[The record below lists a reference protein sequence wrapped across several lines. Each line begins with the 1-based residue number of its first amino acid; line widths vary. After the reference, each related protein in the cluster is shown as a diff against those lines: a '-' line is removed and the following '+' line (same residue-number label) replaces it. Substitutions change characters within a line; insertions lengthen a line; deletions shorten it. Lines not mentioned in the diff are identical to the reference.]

1 MKFGI
6 ITDAHLFHRYAITPE
21 KYKEIIQNLNDNTEI
36 EFIVDCGDL
45 ADKSILT
52 APQVETLTHIFD
64 CVNKPVYIVAGNHD
78 SLEGTTV
85 ATALELNPNVK
96 VIKEPTIIKDLLFVP
111 YINTAKELYSKLNN
125 LVSGKNI
132 PKYAFSHINVTSNI
146 YSMIPFRDVDKLFKY
161 AKYWYNGHIHTEEKR
176 LTVFGKFT
184 NIGACSNLTF
194 GDNHIPCYTIVNVN
208 SDKIVNTE
216 SYYID
221 GSIIHRVFNTENLD
235 KIYDEIDYATR
246 FYKMRCR
253 FKLPN
258 SEDSLEM
265 RKRICQKFESNPNI
279 LSLNFDYVKTEVK
292 KQKQE
297 VKVNKEKLKLNLYEQ
312 LFQHFE
318 EDTQLSISKEIKEEL
333 MS

>member
-6 ITDAHLFHRYAITPE
+6 ITDAHLFHRYAIKPE
-21 KYKEIIQNLNDNTEI
+21 KYKEIIQDLNNNSEI

-45 ADKSILT
+45 TDKSILT
-52 APQVETLTHIFD
+52 APQVEILTHIFD
-64 CVNKPVYIVAGNHD
+64 YVTKPVYIVAGNHD

-96 VIKEPTIIKDLLFVP
+96 IIKEPTVINDLLFIP
-111 YINTAKELYSKLNN
+111 YINTTKELYSKLNG
-125 LVSGKNI
+125 LVSDNHI

-161 AKYWYNGHIHTEEKR
+161 AKYWYNGHIHTEEEH
-176 LTVFGKFT
+176 LTAFGRFI
-184 NIGACSNLTF
+184 NIGACSSLTF
-194 GDNHIPCYTIVNVN
+194 GDNHIPCYTIVNVDSN
-208 SDKIVNTE
+208 ETVNVE
-216 SYYID
+216 NHGID
-221 GSIIHRVFNTENLD
+221 GSIIHKIFSTENLN
-235 KIYDEIDYATR
+235 KVYDEINYATR

-258 SEDSLEM
+258 NENSLEM
-265 RKRICQKFESNPNI
+265 RKQICQRFEDNSNV
-279 LSLNFDYVKTEVK
+279 LSLNFDYIKTEVK

-297 VKVNKEKLKLNLYEQ
+297 IKIDKEKLKLNLYEQ
-312 LFQHFE
+312 LFQRFE

>member
-1 MKFGI
+1 MKFGV
-6 ITDAHLFHRYAITPE
+6 ITDAHLFHRYAIKPE
-21 KYKEIIQNLNDNTEI
+21 KYKEIIQNLNSNPEI
-36 EFIVDCGDL
+36 KFIVDCGDL

-52 APQVETLTHIFD
+52 APQVEILTHIFD
-64 CVNKPVYIVAGNHD
+64 YVTKPVYIVAGNHD

-96 VIKEPTIIKDLLFVP
+96 VIKEPTIINDLLFVP
-111 YINTAKELYSKLNN
+111 YVNTAKELYGKLNS
-125 LVSGKNI
+125 LVSGNNI

-161 AKYWYNGHIHTEEKR
+161 AKYWYNGHIHTEEEH
-176 LTVFGKFT
+176 LTAFGRFM
-184 NIGACSNLTF
+184 NIGACSSLTF
-194 GDNHIPCYTIVNVN
+194 GDNHIPCYTIVNVDDN
-208 SDKIVNTE
+208 ETVNVE
-216 SYYID
+216 NHGID
-221 GSIIHRVFNTENLD
+221 GSIIHKIFSTENLN
-235 KIYDEIDYATR
+235 KVYDEINYATR

-258 SEDSLEM
+258 NESSLEM
-265 RKRICQKFESNPNI
+265 RKQICQRFEDNSNV
-279 LSLNFDYVKTEVK
+279 LSLNFDYIKTEVK

-297 VKVNKEKLKLNLYEQ
+297 IKIDKEKLKLNLYEQ
-312 LFQHFE
+312 LFQRFE

>member
-1 MKFGI
+1 MKFGV
-6 ITDAHLFHRYAITPE
+6 ITDAHLFHRYAIKPE
-21 KYKEIIQNLNDNTEI
+21 KYKEIIQNLNNSSEI
-36 EFIVDCGDL
+36 KFIVDCGDL
-45 ADKSILT
+45 TDKSILT
-52 APQVETLTHIFD
+52 APQVEILTHVFD
-64 CVNKPVYIVAGNHD
+64 HVTKPVYIIAGNHD

-96 VIKEPTIIKDLLFVP
+96 VIKEPTVVDDLLFVP
-111 YINTAKELYSKLNN
+111 YVNTAKELYSKLNN
-125 LVSGKNI
+125 LVRGNNI

-161 AKYWYNGHIHTEEKR
+161 AKYWYNGHIHTEEES
-176 LTVFGKFT
+176 LTAFGRFI

-194 GDNHIPCYTIVNVN
+194 GDNHIPCYTTINVDDNEIVNVEN
-208 SDKIVNTE
+208 H
-216 SYYID
+216 YINE
-221 GSIIHRVFNTENLD
+221 SIIHKVFNTENLD
-235 KIYDEIDYATR
+235 KVYNEINYATR

-258 SEDSLEM
+258 NESSLEI
-265 RKRICQKFESNPNI
+265 RKQICQKFKDNSNI

-297 VKVNKEKLKLNLYEQ
+297 IKVDKEKLKSNLYEQ

-318 EDTQLSISKEIKEEL
+318 EDTQLSISKEIKKEL

>member
-1 MKFGI
+1 MKFGV
-6 ITDAHLFHRYAITPE
+6 ITDAHLFHRYAIKPE
-21 KYKEIIQNLNDNTEI
+21 KYKEIIQNLNNSSEI
-36 EFIVDCGDL
+36 KFIVDCGDL
-45 ADKSILT
+45 TDKSILT
-52 APQVETLTHIFD
+52 APQVEILTHVFD
-64 CVNKPVYIVAGNHD
+64 HVTKPVYIIAGNHD

-96 VIKEPTIIKDLLFVP
+96 VIKEPTVVDDLLFVP
-111 YINTAKELYSKLNN
+111 YVNTAKELYSKLNN
-125 LVSGKNI
+125 LVRGNNI

-161 AKYWYNGHIHTEEKR
+161 AKYWYNGHIHTEEES
-176 LTVFGKFT
+176 LTAFGRFI

-194 GDNHIPCYTIVNVN
+194 GDNHIPCYTTINVDDNEIVNVEN
-208 SDKIVNTE
+208 H
-216 SYYID
+216 YINE
-221 GSIIHRVFNTENLD
+221 SIIHKVFNTENLY
-235 KIYDEIDYATR
+235 KVYNEINYATR

-258 SEDSLEM
+258 NESSLEI
-265 RKRICQKFESNPNI
+265 RKQICQKFKDNSNI

-297 VKVNKEKLKLNLYEQ
+297 IKVDKEKLKSNLYEQ

-318 EDTQLSISKEIKEEL
+318 EDTQLSISKEIKKEL

>member
-1 MKFGI
+1 MKFGV
-6 ITDAHLFHRYAITPE
+6 ITDAHLFHRYAIKPE
-21 KYKEIIQNLNDNTEI
+21 KYKEIIQDLNNNSEI

-45 ADKSILT
+45 TDKSILT
-52 APQVETLTHIFD
+52 APQVEILAHIFD
-64 CVNKPVYIVAGNHD
+64 HVIKPVYIIAGNHD

-96 VIKEPTIIKDLLFVP
+96 VIKEPTVINDLLFVP
-111 YINTAKELYSKLNN
+111 YVNTTKELYNKLNSLMLN
-125 LVSGKNI
+125 NHV

-161 AKYWYNGHIHTEEKR
+161 AKYWYNGHIHTEEEH
-176 LTVFGKFT
+176 LTAFGRFI
-184 NIGACSNLTF
+184 NIGACSSLTF
-194 GDNHIPCYTIVNVN
+194 GDNHIPCYTIVNVDDN
-208 SDKIVNTE
+208 EITNVENHS
-216 SYYID
+216 ID
-221 GSIIHRVFNTENLD
+221 GSIIHKIFSTENLD

-258 SEDSLEM
+258 NESSLEM
-265 RKRICQKFESNPNI
+265 RKQICQRFEDNSNV
-279 LSLNFDYVKTEVK
+279 LSLNFDYIKTEVK

-297 VKVNKEKLKLNLYEQ
+297 IKIDKEKLKLNLYEQ
-312 LFQHFE
+312 LFQRFE

-333 MS
+333 MP

>member
-6 ITDAHLFHRYAITPE
+6 ITDAHLFHRYAIKPE

-36 EFIVDCGDL
+36 DFVVDCGDL

-52 APQVETLTHIFD
+52 APQVEILTHIFD
-64 CVNKPVYIVAGNHD
+64 HVTKPVYIVAGNHD

-96 VIKEPTIIKDLLFVP
+96 VIKEPTVVDNLLFVP
-111 YINTAKELYSKLNN
+111 YVNTAKELYSKLNN
-125 LVSGKNI
+125 LILGNNI

-146 YSMIPFRDVDKLFKY
+146 YSMIPFKDVDKLFKY
-161 AKYWYNGHIHTEEKR
+161 AKYWYNGHIHTKEER
-176 LTVFGKFT
+176 LTAFGVFI
-184 NIGACSNLTF
+184 NVGACSNLTF
-194 GDNHIPCYTIVNVN
+194 GDNHIPCYTIVDVNDEIINVEN
-208 SDKIVNTE
+208 
-216 SYYID
+216 YGID
-221 GSIIHRVFNTENLD
+221 GSIIHKVFSTENLD
-235 KIYDEIDYATR
+235 KVYDEINYATR

-258 SEDSLEM
+258 NESSLEI
-265 RKRICQKFESNPNI
+265 RKQICQRFKDNSNV

-292 KQKQE
+292 KQRQE
-297 VKVNKEKLKLNLYEQ
+297 IKVDKEKLKSNLYEQ

-318 EDTQLSISKEIKEEL
+318 EDTQLSISKEIKKEL